1 MAKIIGQSLPQMPW
15 EEKPKGYDA
24 PVWRYSQNPII
35 NRNPVP
41 GVARIFNSAIV
52 PYQGAYIGVFRA
64 ETTATLPHLRLGHS
78 QDGINWK
85 IEDHPI
91 SFIDEQGKPWQPYYA
106 YDPRLILIEGV
117 YYIVWCT
124 DFHGPTIGLAKTED
138 FKTFVRLENAFI
150 PFNRNGVLF
159 PRKIQG
165 AYKMLSRASDNGH
178 TPFGD
183 IFVSSSYDLTHWGR
197 HRHVMARGGNGW
209 WQGLKIGGGPAPI
222 ETDEG
227 WLMIYHGVCNTCN
240 GYVYS
245 MGIALL
251 DKEEPSKVLYRAG
264 HYILTPE
271 TNYEEVGF
279 VPNVVFPC
287 ATLTDAATGRIA
299 IYYGAADS
307 YVALAFTTVDEL
319 ISFVKKHHEKVGDDD
334 AIGR

>member
-1 MAKIIGQSLPQMPW
+1 MAKIIGKNLPQMPW
-15 EEKPKGYDA
+15 ENKPEGYNG

-35 NRNPVP
+35 KRNPLP
-41 GVARIFNSAIV
+41 GVARIFNSAIL

-78 QDGINWK
+78 KDGINWD

-91 SFIDEQGKPWQPYYA
+91 QFVDEDNKPWQPYYA
-106 YDPRLILIEGV
+106 YDPRLIEIEGV

-124 DFHGPTIGLAKTED
+124 DFHGPTIGLAKTVD
-138 FKTFVRLENAFI
+138 FKTFIRLENAFI

-159 PRKIQG
+159 PRKING

-183 IFVSSSYDLTHWGR
+183 IFVSSSFDLTHWGR

-227 WLMIYHGVCNTCN
+227 WLMVYHGVCNTCN

-245 MGIALL
+245 MGVVIL
-251 DKEEPSKVLYRAG
+251 DKDEPSKVLYRAG

-271 TNYEEVGF
+271 APYEEVGF

-287 ATLTDAATGRIA
+287 ATLTDADTGRIA

-319 ISFVKKHHEKVGDDD
+319 VEFAKKHNEKVGDDD
-334 AIGR
+334 SIGR